1 MTERKKP
8 THLIPNF
15 KEQVVRLFH
24 KAGPAWMMGALVV
37 LTLPFIL
44 VSLGFALDGLAKLL
58 RALY

>member
-8 THLIPNF
+8 VPLIPNF
-15 KEQVVRLFH
+15 KEQVVRLFQR
-24 KAGPAWMMGALVV
+24 AGPAWMMGALVV

-58 RALY
+58 KALH